1 MTSTWVSER
10 FLLALRSDVFRH
22 VQGLSLGFFERRRL
36 GDVLSRITGDVDA
49 VETFLLSGVADGL
62 YYVIRLGV
70 FLGLLF
76 YLRWDLTILALVIV
90 PLFWCAARRFSRL
103 IKAAS
108 RERRR
113 RSGSISAIA
122 EESLGNIALVQAYN
136 RQETEEHRFARE
148 SVGKFRAAMASARI
162 HAVYSPIVEVIE
174 LTGALAVMG
183 LGTWKLAQGQLTL
196 GGLLVFL
203 ALLSSLYSPIR
214 GLSHLTN
221 TFYAASAS
229 AERIIE
235 LLDQRPQVVE
245 AADARRIGRARGDV
259 EFRGVSFR
267 YPGTSRW
274 ALSDVSF
281 QVTPGTTLALVGAS
295 GAGKSTVGKLQLRFY
310 DPDQG
315 SILLDG
321 TDLRDLQLSELRE
334 NVAVVLQETLVFH
347 GTVRENIAYGRPD
360 AAEADIVAAAHA
372 ADAHDFIQLLPEGYD
387 TVVGQRGRTL
397 SGGQAQRLAIAR
409 AMIRDAPVLILDEP
423 TTGLDTQSGRRIME
437 PLQPAHGRA
446 DHHRHLPQSD
456 HHPRRHLHRGVGR
469 RPGRRARHARGPAPA
484 RRGLRPASPA
494 ERSDR
499 PGPLRLPIRSEG
511 SLMSRAMS
519 RPVPPLAPGA
529 IPAPGYEVLAHLA
542 RTGWLDLYDAWSE
555 ERDCRC
561 VVKVLRPDH
570 RHEEQ
575 LRDRLLREGRW
586 LRTFTHP
593 HLVRAYETFESP
605 EPLVVLETLTGETL
619 AHLIGRSRRMTGHRG
634 RGPSRRAP
642 VFRDALPPRSRPV
655 APGPQAVQRR
665 RRLRARQSARPERRT
680 TARKRTSGR
689 RHLLLHGS
697 RTGAWRAAVGR
708 GRRVGHRHN
717 AVRSRRRR
725 RAVRHRR
732 HHGRDRRQRRHGRRG
747 RLVSAA

>member
-1 MTSTWVSER
+1 MRRVSLHVLRRLLSVADDPDAVVAAAPPVAPRDAFRRFWPYTRGGRRFLIPILVFSAIGPVVDAAEIWLFKIVVDDVLVPRDLRPFLWIALAYTGLIIGSGVLGFADDVTSTWVSER

-245 AADARRIGRARGDV
+245 AADARRVGRARGDV

-281 QVTPGTTLALVGAS
+281 HVTPGTTLALVGAS

-315 SILLDG
+315 SVLLDG

-409 AMIRDAPVLILDEP
+409 AMIRDVPVLILDEP

-437 PLQPAHGRA
+437 PLRRLMAGRTTIVISHDLITTRDA
-446 DHHRHLPQSD
+446 TSTLVLDAGRVVERGTHEDLLLRD
-456 HHPRRHLHRGVGR
+456 GAYARLHRLNGVTV
-469 RPGRRARHARGPAPA
+469 PALSTSPPA
-484 RRGLRPASPA
+484 R
-494 ERSDR
+494 
-499 PGPLRLPIRSEG
+499 
-511 SLMSRAMS
+511 
-519 RPVPPLAPGA
+519 
-529 IPAPGYEVLAHLA
+529 
-542 RTGWLDLYDAWSE
+542 
-555 ERDCRC
+555 
-561 VVKVLRPDH
+561 KVL
-570 RHEEQ
+570 
-575 LRDRLLREGRW
+575 
-586 LRTFTHP
+586 
-593 HLVRAYETFESP
+593 S
-605 EPLVVLETLTGETL
+605 
-619 AHLIGRSRRMTGHRG
+619 
-634 RGPSRRAP
+634 
-642 VFRDALPPRSRPV
+642 
-655 APGPQAVQRR
+655 
-665 RRLRARQSARPERRT
+665 
-680 TARKRTSGR
+680 
-689 RHLLLHGS
+689 
-697 RTGAWRAAVGR
+697 
-708 GRRVGHRHN
+708 
-717 AVRSRRRR
+717 
-725 RAVRHRR
+725 
-732 HHGRDRRQRRHGRRG
+732 
-747 RLVSAA
+747 